1 MLQYLKNDRSHC
13 FQSTI
18 TPPTVDRGMSVLNA
32 SETSGTPNSGSPC
45 LGSNV
50 SNSDDPPVIKRGYIA
65 WKSMEIPL

>member
-1 MLQYLKNDRSHC
+1 MIEVIASNIYNQ
-13 FQSTI
+13 
-18 TPPTVDRGMSVLNA
+18 PPTVDRGMSVLNA